1 MKKTINTALILSQAG
16 VPAFTGSPPTTSGG
30 TSSTYPNNLYRYIAP
45 PNIKGAWQVTKNG
58 KLLSRAEDMTK
69 HHNYTVAE
77 VDPSQFSGFW
87 SKRNMSGGGSK
98 NIAYVYDMV
107 LKRVEDASLG
117 GNGTLTKTPW
127 VPSPVDG
134 VIKKIGFYSNK
145 LDTAVEIES
154 TSGGYYILLHMDVP
168 YVQKNGNP
176 SGKKWKKGDKVKRGD
191 LLARQS
197 DFMVGKSQGG
207 TFTKNIH
214 LHAEFTDLNVL
225 KTYIKDLVLNS
236 F

>member
-1 MKKTINTALILSQAG
+1 MKKTIDTNKLLSQAG
-16 VPAFTGSPPTTSGG
+16 LPSFTGSPPTTSGG

-69 HHNYTVAE
+69 HHNYSIAE
-77 VDPSQFSGFW
+77 VDPSQVSGFW
-87 SKRNMSGGGSK
+87 SKRVDYAGREG
-98 NIAYVYDMV
+98 YVYDMV

-117 GNGTLTKTPW
+117 GNGTLTNTPW

-134 VIKKIGFYSNK
+134 VITFIDFYGNN
-145 LDTAVEIES
+145 LDTALEIKS
-154 TSGGYYILLHMDVP
+154 TSGGHYTLLHMDIP
-168 YVQKNGNP
+168 YVKKNGNP

-197 DFMVGKSQGG
+197 DFMKGKSNGG
-207 TFTKNIH
+207 KFTKNIH
-214 LHAEFTDLNVL
+214 LHIEFKDLNVL
-225 KTYIKDLVLNS
+225 KNYIKDLVLNN